1 MLNIEIKGK
10 NYSVPENYS
19 EVTMEEYIRFF
30 DGIEINEKQTPEE
43 QLINSTKLISNIV
56 GISVDELLDI
66 PAMQIMDIRSAI
78 GFLSEKLEPAE
89 TDILILNN
97 TSYSIPDAA
106 KMSYRQLIDAE
117 SVVKYGDE
125 KKNFCKLASYL
136 FVKSG
141 ETYDPSKAEEIE
153 KMILKSTVK
162 EVMPGILRFLAE
174 KTRLLE
180 DFQRYSEKMEE
191 LKNTLKNIKSTNE
204 SIQQ

>member
-1 MLNIEIKGK
+1 MLSLEVKGK
-10 NYSVPENYS
+10 KYDCPESYS
-19 EVTMEEYIRFF
+19 EVTMEDYIKFF
-30 DGIEINEKQTPEE
+30 DGIDIKANQTPEE
-43 QLINSTKLISNIV
+43 QLVNSTKLISNIL
-56 GISVDELLDI
+56 GIPVDELLDI

-78 GFLSEKLEPAE
+78 GFLTEKLEPAE

-117 SVVKYGDE
+117 SVVKDGDE
-125 KKNFCKLASYL
+125 RENFCKLASYL

-141 ETYDPSKAEEIE
+141 ETYDPSKVEELE
-153 KMILKSTVK
+153 KVILKSTVK